1 MYTIAEAVADLTAGK
16 KSRALVEECLG
27 RIDDK
32 SGEGA
37 RAFLKVHVEEAL
49 AAADFYD
56 RLRAKGVALSRFA
69 GIPVSVKDLFDVAG
83 DVTTAGSAA
92 LRDAPPAA
100 CDAPAVARL
109 RAAGFIVIGRTNMT
123 EFAFSGLGVN
133 PHYGTP
139 LSPFDRAS
147 ARAPGGSSS
156 GAGVSISDGM
166 AVGAVGSDTGGSCRI
181 PAAFCGV
188 VGFKPTA
195 SRVPTQGAFPLST
208 TLDSIGP
215 LAATVQCCA
224 TIDGVLA
231 AERAHDLAPFPL
243 EALRL
248 AVPQTM
254 VLDDIEPAVAQAFDR
269 ALTLL
274 RNRGA
279 RITDIPLRE
288 FAELRAI
295 NAKGGIVTAQC
306 YAAHRSLIA
315 KAEKMYDPRVLA
327 RILRGREQDAADY
340 IDLLQARADFIRR
353 VRALGFHH
361 HDALVMPTT
370 PIIPP
375 RVADLEADEAYRRTN
390 MLVLRNPSIANF
402 LDGCSV
408 SIPCHGAGEA
418 PVGLMLF
425 GEQNADRR
433 LLSIA
438 AVIEKVV
445 SPTVNRV

>member
-1 MYTIAEAVADLTAGK
+1 MHTIARSVASIAAGK
-16 KSRALVEECLG
+16 RSRALVEECLG
-27 RIDDK
+27 RINDK

-37 RAFLKVHVEEAL
+37 RAFLKIHVEEAL

-56 RLRAKGVALSRFA
+56 RLRAKGAPLSPFA
-69 GIPVSVKDLFDVAG
+69 GIPVCVKDLFDVAG
-83 DVTTAGSAA
+83 DVTTAGSVA
-92 LRDAPPAA
+92 LRDAPPAT

-123 EFAFSGLGVN
+123 EFAFSGLGIN

-139 LSPFDRAS
+139 LSPFDRQS

-156 GAGVSISDGM
+156 GAGVAISDGM

-195 SRVPTQGAFPLST
+195 FRVPTQGAFPLST

-215 LAATVQCCA
+215 LGATVACCTA
-224 TIDGVLA
+224 LDSVLA
-231 AERAHDLAPFPL
+231 AEPAHELAPFPL

-248 AVPQTM
+248 AVPQTT
-254 VLDDIEPAVAQAFDR
+254 VLDDVEPAVAQAFDR
-269 ALTLL
+269 ALTRL
-274 RNRGA
+274 RNQGA

-288 FAELRAI
+288 FVELRAI
-295 NAKGGIVTAQC
+295 NAKGGIVTAEC
-306 YAAHRSLIA
+306 YAVHRSLIA
-315 KAEKMYDPRVLA
+315 KAGKMYDPRVLA

-340 IDLLQARADFIRR
+340 IDLLKARADFIRR
-353 VRALGFHH
+353 VRAVTFPY
-361 HDALVMPTT
+361 DALVMPTT

-402 LDGCSV
+402 LDGCAI

-418 PVGLMLF
+418 PVGLMLC
-425 GEQNADRR
+425 GEHNADRR

-438 AVIEKVV
+438 AAIEKIV
-445 SPTVNRV
+445 SPTVDGV